1 MHLTVCFGQNFDT
14 HFFFNFRDIF
24 IVINLCLFY
33 SSLFRLFVLLQRS
46 LRQSQVFQLD
56 PLRGKDASEILDSGR
71 QQAISGAILRG
82 ITDILNGPE
91 LDSSLRDWQLE
102 ITQVLKLIDIRTQFV
117 SRKKDSVKQD
127 KKRKYSF

>member
-1 MHLTVCFGQNFDT
+1 MSIISLTPI
-14 HFFFNFRDIF
+14 FFNCGDIF
-24 IVINLCLFY
+24 IVNLCLCLLC
-33 SSLFRLFVLLQRS
+33 SLFQLFVLLQRS

-102 ITQVLKLIDIRTQFV
+102 ITQV
-117 SRKKDSVKQD
+117 S
-127 KKRKYSF
+127 

>member
-1 MHLTVCFGQNFDT
+1 M
-14 HFFFNFRDIF
+14 
-24 IVINLCLFY
+24 
-33 SSLFRLFVLLQRS
+33 LQRS

>member
-1 MHLTVCFGQNFDT
+1 M
-14 HFFFNFRDIF
+14 
-24 IVINLCLFY
+24 
-33 SSLFRLFVLLQRS
+33 QRS

-102 ITQVLKLIDIRTQFV
+102 ITRVSQLTYVPNLFPGRKTQSTKTKRGNSLFNVLLETK
-117 SRKKDSVKQD
+117 
-127 KKRKYSF
+127 

>member
-1 MHLTVCFGQNFDT
+1 M
-14 HFFFNFRDIF
+14 
-24 IVINLCLFY
+24 
-33 SSLFRLFVLLQRS
+33 QRS

-56 PLRGKDASEILDSGR
+56 PLRGKDASEIVDSSR

-82 ITDILNGPE
+82 IADILNGPE

>member
-56 PLRGKDASEILDSGR
+56 PLRGKDAPEILDSGR

-102 ITQVLKLIDIRTQFV
+102 ITRV
-117 SRKKDSVKQD
+117 S
-127 KKRKYSF
+127 

>member
-1 MHLTVCFGQNFDT
+1 MHLTVALGKILT
-14 HFFFNFRDIF
+14 PIFFFKFWGHF
-24 IVINLCLFY
+24 YSKVCVCY

-91 LDSSLRDWQLE
+91 LDSSQRDWQLE
-102 ITQVLKLIDIRTQFV
+102 ITRV
-117 SRKKDSVKQD
+117 S
-127 KKRKYSF
+127 